1 MGFSFKNQFV
11 MVAIDLLMISPEINN
26 IAIIT
31 IKGADFRC
39 ISYGVSKYD
48 ATNFLENFV
57 LNESTT
63 ITTI

>member
-11 MVAIDLLMISPEINN
+11 MVVIDLLMMSPDINN

-31 IKGADFRC
+31 IEGADFRC
-39 ISYGVSKYD
+39 ISYGVSKYS
-48 ATNFLENFV
+48 V
-57 LNESTT
+57 LNESKT